1 MHTVTASGTP
11 PYAYQWYLNGEAIT
25 GATGSSLTV
34 SNVSYAN
41 QGGTY
46 SVVITNSY
54 GSVTSS
60 MAALNV
66 MEVVKSFGGA
76 LGTNSFATL
85 VEVTPGTF
93 YGTTESGGV
102 NGVGTIFKFTSGGV
116 FTTLAS
122 FTSTVG
128 KFPRSLTLGPDG
140 NLYGLAQNGGILN
153 DGGTVFRATTNGT
166 LTAITNFNGA
176 ATTGPNGYKAL
187 TELMLSSDGNF
198 YGTTYSGGTSDNG
211 TLFKVTTNGALTTLL
226 SLAGTAGANPYAS
239 PVQGGDGALYLTT
252 RFGGNSGDGTVFKAS
267 TNVGSPTFLTSFTNV
282 ATGKNPLSGIV
293 FGNDGY
299 LYGCGRLG
307 GNSAYGTIYK
317 TTTNGVL
324 TKFFDFSGGNGKY
337 PLSVVFG
344 PDGNLYGV
352 TDQGGDYDLGT
363 VFKFSTNGVLSTLLS
378 FNGTNG
384 SHPSSKLLFAS
395 DGYAYGTTYDGG
407 TNNSGV
413 IYRLRVAPTFVT
425 QPLSMVVT
433 NGSVTNLSASA
444 VGYGNISY
452 QWQLAGTNLLNETN
466 SFYNFTA
473 AATTAGNYTVVAENS
488 FGSVTS
494 SVANVIV
501 YVPLTI
507 TSQPTNTLAAVSN
520 STSLTV
526 GVSGTGPYTY
536 RWYYNGTLISIN
548 GNITT
553 VAGVG
558 YAGFNGDN
566 QPATAAFLYN
576 PAGVAFDAVGNLF
589 IADPGNNRI
598 RKVNTNGIITTVA
611 GNAGGGYNGD
621 NQPAIN
627 AYLAAPRGV
636 AVDTA
641 GNLFIADQ
649 INCRIRKVSTNGIIT
664 TVAGVGG
671 AGYNGDNQPAIT
683 AALYYPDGVAVDN
696 VGNIFIADQN
706 NNRIRKVG
714 TNGIITTVA
723 GIGAAGYNG
732 DNQPA
737 IVAALNYPNGV
748 TVDSA
753 GDLYIADQVNNRI
766 RKVGT
771 NGIITTV
778 AGIGAAGYNGDNQPA
793 TNTYLAGPSGVAVDL
808 SGNLLIAEQGS
819 GRIRKVSTNGI
830 ITTVAG
836 NGFSG
841 YNSDNIAATNALL
854 YYPTGVAQDQAG
866 NIFIADYSNNRVRK
880 VDTSS
885 SASLLAN
892 GTLVLNNLGLQNS
905 GNYQVVISSSYSSI
919 TSSVAVLNVQNPPA
933 VAVPPQSLAVE
944 CGLTTN
950 LTVTATGYGPLAYQ
964 WLMSGTN
971 LPGATASNY
980 VFTASLGAVGSYS
993 VVITNSLGSVTSSVA
1008 NVTLV
1013 DTTAPQIVSAPGNQ
1027 TNNANASCQA
1037 SVPDLRG
1044 SVVATDCGG
1053 GVTVSQTPVPGTVV
1067 GLGVTNVTLTATD
1080 AANNSTNVIV
1090 TIMVQDVTPPN
1101 ILTCA
1106 TNLNLSL
1113 GNLATTTLP
1122 DLRGQIV
1129 ATDCSGVTVSQS
1141 PAPGTVI
1148 GIGGTTVTLYAI
1160 DGAGNTNTCTATVT
1174 GVATPPSILS
1184 PPGNFI
1190 IGAGG
1195 SATFTVGAL
1204 GTPPFTYQWQFNG
1217 VAIPGAN
1224 SATYTV
1230 PNAAGTNAGSYTVAV
1245 CNAAD
1250 CSTSS
1255 AGTLTLLGLD
1265 IHPVLHIYGP
1275 IGAWYEIDYTEDLG
1289 SPTNWTTITNF
1300 ALPSSPYLF
1309 PDPTPAR
1316 QVKRFYR
1323 AVKQ

>member
-1 MHTVTASGTP
+1 M
-11 PYAYQWYLNGEAIT
+11 
-25 GATGSSLTV
+25 
-34 SNVSYAN
+34 
-41 QGGTY
+41 
-46 SVVITNSY
+46 
-54 GSVTSS
+54 
-60 MAALNV
+60 
-66 MEVVKSFGGA
+66 
-76 LGTNSFATL
+76 
-85 VEVTPGTF
+85 
-93 YGTTESGGV
+93 
-102 NGVGTIFKFTSGGV
+102 
-116 FTTLAS
+116 
-122 FTSTVG
+122 
-128 KFPRSLTLGPDG
+128 
-140 NLYGLAQNGGILN
+140 
-153 DGGTVFRATTNGT
+153 
-166 LTAITNFNGA
+166 
-176 ATTGPNGYKAL
+176 
-187 TELMLSSDGNF
+187 
-198 YGTTYSGGTSDNG
+198 
-211 TLFKVTTNGALTTLL
+211 
-226 SLAGTAGANPYAS
+226 
-239 PVQGGDGALYLTT
+239 
-252 RFGGNSGDGTVFKAS
+252 
-267 TNVGSPTFLTSFTNV
+267 
-282 ATGKNPLSGIV
+282 
-293 FGNDGY
+293 
-299 LYGCGRLG
+299 
-307 GNSAYGTIYK
+307 
-317 TTTNGVL
+317 
-324 TKFFDFSGGNGKY
+324 
-337 PLSVVFG
+337 
-344 PDGNLYGV
+344 
-352 TDQGGDYDLGT
+352 
-363 VFKFSTNGVLSTLLS
+363 
-378 FNGTNG
+378 
-384 SHPSSKLLFAS
+384 
-395 DGYAYGTTYDGG
+395 
-407 TNNSGV
+407 
-413 IYRLRVAPTFVT
+413 
-425 QPLSMVVT
+425 
-433 NGSVTNLSASA
+433 
-444 VGYGNISY
+444 
-452 QWQLAGTNLLNETN
+452 
-466 SFYNFTA
+466 
-473 AATTAGNYTVVAENS
+473 
-488 FGSVTS
+488 
-494 SVANVIV
+494 
-501 YVPLTI
+501 
-507 TSQPTNTLAAVSN
+507 
-520 STSLTV
+520 
-526 GVSGTGPYTY
+526 
-536 RWYYNGTLISIN
+536 
-548 GNITT
+548 
-553 VAGVG
+553 
-558 YAGFNGDN
+558 
-566 QPATAAFLYN
+566 
-576 PAGVAFDAVGNLF
+576 
-589 IADPGNNRI
+589 
-598 RKVNTNGIITTVA
+598 
-611 GNAGGGYNGD
+611 
-621 NQPAIN
+621 
-627 AYLAAPRGV
+627 
-636 AVDTA
+636 
-641 GNLFIADQ
+641 
-649 INCRIRKVSTNGIIT
+649 
-664 TVAGVGG
+664 
-671 AGYNGDNQPAIT
+671 
-683 AALYYPDGVAVDN
+683 
-696 VGNIFIADQN
+696 
-706 NNRIRKVG
+706 
-714 TNGIITTVA
+714 
-723 GIGAAGYNG
+723 
-732 DNQPA
+732 
-737 IVAALNYPNGV
+737 
-748 TVDSA
+748 
-753 GDLYIADQVNNRI
+753 
-766 RKVGT
+766 
-771 NGIITTV
+771 
-778 AGIGAAGYNGDNQPA
+778 
-793 TNTYLAGPSGVAVDL
+793 AVDL